1 MAPPSVKQSAGRPCP
16 ASAAAS
22 TGAPLQVSVS
32 RGSLARLTSA
42 SALATP
48 PLTRATMGLPSP
60 SATTTTCPAEAP
72 HGTRVATPLS
82 FQLPP
87 SRPRVS
93 FSPWRTGATVIG
105 PMGTLSRL
113 AERSH
118 APIMVSATGKGTA
131 KRPVAESTSWASA
144 HCPPA
149 PPCASGICGRVS
161 PFSSSCCQRA
171 AGHVPF
177 SADSMSVGV
186 TSAVK
191 SLVQVSARSVCV
203 SCMGSTQAEAARDDS
218 AQHLARAATEGEG
231 WRVLDQVAEG
241 ALELRARGEMGLDAE
256 EGVHHLGNLLLEA
269 RAHVL
274 DHRGFQIRVL
284 PRLEHHGDGER
295 HLAEGG
301 QMRGEPADGG
311 RRTLPRLVPHLAD
324 QLDDELDRG
333 EVALGPAPL
342 EGELGGDL
350 LPPVSFLAHQHV
362 VGHEAVLE
370 VHLVEVMPAR
380 EVDDGADADA
390 LRLEIDEELR
400 EPLVLL
406 VGHHLGTEERDG
418 VVGEMRVARPDLGAV
433 DAVAP
438 FHSLG
443 AGADGGEVR
452 ARVRLAHA
460 DGEGELAPGDA
471 GEEALALLLGAEA
484 QEERAA
490 LPVGDPVG
498 GGGGARGQ
506 RLLEDYVALQRR
518 PLVAAVLLRP
528 RHADEARLAELARE
542 LAVEAA
548 PGERALG
555 GAAAAQLAGEAIA
568 DLLADLLRLQG
579 KLAQGEVEGG
589 HGRVLLAEDRA
600 SDDHAVDFRGALA
613 DPAYSRLPVPTL
625 QGELLAH
632 PVAPVDLHGG
642 VDDAAEHLARVEL
655 GDGGLDARVLA
666 AVGLPRAFPNEPAR
680 GADLHHGVREHPL
693 DGLALRERRPEGGAL
708 LGVLHGHPVGGHRH
722 PEVAGGVREALL
734 HEEIEGEVEP
744 LPFLP
749 HEVLGGN
756 LAVLEDDIVGDGR
769 GADDTNRLRG
779 EAGRAALH
787 DEAGDTGAPLGLVG
801 AGPHEPP
808 RRLVGARGE
817 DLAPV
822 QHPAV
827 AALLGTGLDRPR
839 GIGAARRLGDA
850 EEGLVPVAHGGN
862 GVLFDLRLAPRP
874 DGGRR
879 HAAEDAATG
888 IVEAHAVLRHL
899 LQRHAHAERV
909 EPAAAVLLLGAQRP
923 KARRLGLGGEAR
935 KILIGD
941 VGSVGV
947 ERALERDDLVLDEAS
962 DLLAEQLELVGQ
974 RESLERGHGPR
985 FYHLHDAA
993 NAPHPNLSPFR
1004 GRGNRTTPS
1013 PFVGEGWGEG

>member
-1 MAPPSVKQSAGRPCP
+1 MPAPRPEASPVRIFATAISNPASPPSMAAKAFWAAMPAAAVWPARSARFCWMAWKDASGRPNCTRSVTYFTDCARRNSRPPAICAERAMAPPSINASAGSPCP

-22 TGAPLQVSVS
+22 TGAALQVSVS
-32 RGSLARLTSA
+32 RGSLARLTSV
-42 SALATP
+42 SALAMP
-48 PLTRATMGLPSP
+48 PLTRATIGLPSP
-60 SATTTTCPAEAP
+60 SATTTTCPAKAP
-72 HGTRVATPLS
+72 QGTRTAAPLS
-82 FQLPP
+82 FQLAP
-87 SRPRVS
+87 SRTRMS
-93 FSPWRTGATVIG
+93 FSPRRTGATVIG
-105 PMGTLSRL
+105 PMGTLSRV

-118 APIMVSATGKGTA
+118 APIIVSATGKGTA
-131 KRPVAESTSWASA
+131 KRPTAESTTCASA

-177 SADSMSVGV
+177 SADSMRAGV

-203 SCMGSTQAEAARDDS
+203 SFMGSPQPEAARDNP
-218 AQHLARAATEGEG
+218 AEHLAGATAEGKRR
-231 WRVLDQVAEG
+231 RVLDQVAEG

-274 DHRGFQIRVL
+274 DHRGLQIRVL

-295 HLAEGG
+295 HLAQGG
-301 QMRGEPADGG
+301 QMRGEAADGG
-311 RRTLPRLVPHLAD
+311 RRALPRVAPHFAD
-324 QLDDELDRG
+324 QLDDELDRR

-350 LPPVSFLAHQHV
+350 LPPVPLLAHQHV
-362 VGHEAVLE
+362 VGHEAILE
-370 VHLVEVMPAR
+370 VHLVEVVSPR

-390 LRLEIDEELR
+390 LRLEVDEELR
-400 EPLVLL
+400 EALVLL
-406 VGHHLGTEERDG
+406 VGHHLGAEERDG
-418 VVGEMRVARPDLGAV
+418 VVGEMGVACPDLGAV
-433 DAVAP
+433 DAVAAL
-438 FHSLG
+438 HTLG

-452 ARVRLAHA
+452 AGVRLAHA
-460 DGEGELAPGDA
+460 DGESELALGDPGQ
-471 GEEALALLLGAEA
+471 EALALLLGAEA
-484 QEERAA
+484 QQERAT
-490 LPVGDPVG
+490 LPVGDPMG
-498 GGGGARGQ
+498 GGGGTRSE
-506 RLLEDYVALQRR
+506 RFLEDHVALQRR
-518 PLVAAVLLRP
+518 PLVSVVLLRP
-528 RHADEARLAELARE
+528 RHADEPRLPELARE
-542 LAVEAA
+542 FPVEAT

-555 GAAAAQLAGEAIA
+555 GAAAAQLAGEEVA
-568 DLLADLLRLQG
+568 DLLADLLCLQG
-579 KLAQGEVEGG
+579 KLAQREVEGG

-600 SDDHAVDFRGALA
+600 SDDHAVHLRRPLA
-613 DPAYSRLPVPTL
+613 DATHARLPVPAL

-655 GDGGLDARVLA
+655 GDGGLDARVLT

-708 LGVLHGHPVGGHRH
+708 LRVLHRHPVGGHRH

-749 HEVLGGN
+749 HEVLGGD
-756 LAVLEDDIVGDGR
+756 LAVLEDHIVGDGR
-769 GADDTNRLRG
+769 GSDDADRLRG
-779 EAGRAALH
+779 EAGRATLH
-787 DEAGDTGAPLGLVG
+787 DEAGDAGAPLGFVG

-822 QHPAV
+822 QHPAI

-839 GIGAARRLGDA
+839 GIGAA
-850 EEGLVPVAHGGN
+850 
-862 GVLFDLRLAPRP
+862 
-874 DGGRR
+874 
-879 HAAEDAATG
+879 
-888 IVEAHAVLRHL
+888 
-899 LQRHAHAERV
+899 
-909 EPAAAVLLLGAQRP
+909 
-923 KARRLGLGGEAR
+923 
-935 KILIGD
+935 
-941 VGSVGV
+941 
-947 ERALERDDLVLDEAS
+947 
-962 DLLAEQLELVGQ
+962 
-974 RESLERGHGPR
+974 
-985 FYHLHDAA
+985 
-993 NAPHPNLSPFR
+993 
-1004 GRGNRTTPS
+1004 
-1013 PFVGEGWGEG
+1013 

>member
-1 MAPPSVKQSAGRPCP
+1 MAPWAWCAMPAPSPEASPVRIFATAISNPASPPSMAAKAFWAAMPAAAVWPARSARFCWMAWNDASGRPNCTRSVTYFTDCARRNSRPPAICAERAMAPPSISASSGRPCP
-16 ASAAAS
+16 VSAAAR
-22 TGAPLQVSVS
+22 TGAALQVSVS
-32 RGSLARLTSA
+32 RGSLARLTSV
-42 SALATP
+42 SALAMP
-48 PLTRATMGLPSP
+48 PLMRATIGLPSP

-72 HGTRVATPLS
+72 QGTRTAAPLS
-82 FQLPP
+82 FQLAP
-87 SRPRVS
+87 SRTRVS

-131 KRPVAESTSWASA
+131 KRPVAERTSWASA

-203 SCMGSTQAEAARDDS
+203 SFMGSTQAEAARDDS

-301 QMRGEPADGG
+301 QMRGEAADGG
-311 RRTLPRLVPHLAD
+311 CRTLPRLAPHLAD

-333 EVALGPAPL
+333 KVALGPAPL

-350 LPPVSFLAHQHV
+350 LPPIPFLAHQHV
-362 VGHEAVLE
+362 VGHEAMLE
-370 VHLVEVMPAR
+370 VHLVEVVSPR

-390 LRLEIDEELR
+390 LRLEVDEELR
-400 EPLVLL
+400 EALVLL
-406 VGHHLGTEERDG
+406 VGHHLGAEERNG
-418 VVGEMRVARPDLGAV
+418 VVGEMGVARPDLGAV
-433 DAVAP
+433 DPVAAL
-438 FHSLG
+438 HALG

-452 ARVRLAHA
+452 AGVRLTHA
-460 DGEGELAPGDA
+460 DGEGELTLGDPGQ
-471 GEEALALLLGAEA
+471 EALALLLGAET
-484 QEERAA
+484 QEHRAA

-498 GGGGARGQ
+498 GGGGARGE
-506 RLLEDYVALQRR
+506 RLLEDHVALQRR
-518 PLVAAVLLRP
+518 PLVSAVLLRP
-528 RHADEARLAELARE
+528 RHADEARLAEPARE

-548 PGERALG
+548 PGQRALG
-555 GAAAAQLAGEAIA
+555 GAAAAQLAGEKIA

-613 DPAYSRLPVPTL
+613 DPAYSRLAIPAL
-625 QGELLAH
+625 ERELLAH
-632 PVAPVDLHGG
+632 PVAAVDLHGG
-642 VDDAAEHLARVEL
+642 VNDAAEHLARIEL
-655 GDGGLDARVLA
+655 GDGGLDARILA
-666 AVGLPRAFPNEPAR
+666 AVGLPRALPDEPAR
-680 GADLHHGVREHPL
+680 GADLHHGIRQHPL
-693 DGLALRERRPEGGAL
+693 DGLALREGRPEGGAL
-708 LGVLHGHPVGGHRH
+708 LGVRHRHPVGGHRH
-722 PEVAGGVREALL
+722 PEVAGRVRETLL

-744 LPFLP
+744 LPFRA
-749 HEVLGGN
+749 HQVLRGD
-756 LAVLEDDIVGDGR
+756 LAVLEHDIVGDGR
-769 GADDTNRLRG
+769 GADDPNRLRG
-779 EAGRAALH
+779 EAGGAALH
-787 DEAGDTGAPLGLVG
+787 DEAGDAGATFRLVG

-827 AALLGTGLDRPR
+827 TPLLRTGLDRPR
-839 GIGAARRLGDA
+839 GIGAARGLGDA
-850 EEGLVPVAHGGN
+850 EEGLVPVAHGGD
-862 GVLFDLRLAPRP
+862 GVLLDLCLAPRP
-874 DGGRR
+874 DGRR
-879 HAAEDAATG
+879 GHAAEDAAAG

-899 LQRHAHAERV
+899 LQRHTHAECV
-909 EPAAAVLLLGAQRP
+909 EPTSAVLLLGA
-923 KARRLGLGGEAR
+923 
-935 KILIGD
+935 
-941 VGSVGV
+941 
-947 ERALERDDLVLDEAS
+947 
-962 DLLAEQLELVGQ
+962 
-974 RESLERGHGPR
+974 
-985 FYHLHDAA
+985 
-993 NAPHPNLSPFR
+993 
-1004 GRGNRTTPS
+1004 
-1013 PFVGEGWGEG
+1013 

>member
-1 MAPPSVKQSAGRPCP
+1 MPAPSPDASPVRIFATAISNPASPASMAAKALCAAIPAAAVCPARSARFCWIAWKEASGRPNCTRSVTYFTDCARSDSRPPAICAERAMAPPSIRHSAGRPCP
-16 ASAAAS
+16 ASAAAR

-131 KRPVAESTSWASA
+131 KRPVAESTTCASA

-203 SCMGSTQAEAARDDS
+203 SFMGSTQAEAARDDS

-295 HLAEGG
+295 HLAESG
-301 QMRGEPADGG
+301 QMRGEAADGG
-311 RRTLPRLVPHLAD
+311 RRTLARLAPHLAD

-350 LPPVSFLAHQHV
+350 LPPIPFLAHQHV
-362 VGHEAVLE
+362 VGHEAILE
-370 VHLVEVMPAR
+370 VHFVEVVSPS
-380 EVDDGADADA
+380 EV
-390 LRLEIDEELR
+390 DEELR
-400 EPLVLL
+400 EALMLL
-406 VGHHLGTEERDG
+406 VGHHLGAEERDG
-418 VVGEMRVARPDLGAV
+418 VVGEMGVACPDLGAV
-433 DAVAP
+433 DAVAAL
-438 FHSLG
+438 HALG

-452 ARVRLAHA
+452 AGVRLAHA
-460 DGEGELAPGDA
+460 DGESELALGDPGQ
-471 GEEALALLLGAEA
+471 EALALLLGAEA
-484 QEERAA
+484 QQERAT
-490 LPVGDPVG
+490 LPVGDPMG
-498 GGGGARGQ
+498 GGGGTRSE
-506 RLLEDYVALQRR
+506 RFLEDHVALQRR
-518 PLVAAVLLRP
+518 PLVSVVLLRP
-528 RHADEARLAELARE
+528 RHADEARLPELARE
-542 LAVEAA
+542 FPVEAT

-555 GAAAAQLAGEAIA
+555 GAAAAQLAGEEIA
-568 DLLADLLRLQG
+568 DLLADLLCLQG
-579 KLAQGEVEGG
+579 KLAQREVEGG

-600 SDDHAVDFRGALA
+600 SDDHAVHLRRPLA
-613 DPAYSRLPVPTL
+613 DATHARLPVPAL

-655 GDGGLDARVLA
+655 GDGGLDARVLT

-693 DGLALRERRPEGGAL
+693 DGLALRERRPEG
-708 LGVLHGHPVGGHRH
+708 
-722 PEVAGGVREALL
+722 
-734 HEEIEGEVEP
+734 
-744 LPFLP
+744 
-749 HEVLGGN
+749 
-756 LAVLEDDIVGDGR
+756 
-769 GADDTNRLRG
+769 
-779 EAGRAALH
+779 
-787 DEAGDTGAPLGLVG
+787 
-801 AGPHEPP
+801 
-808 RRLVGARGE
+808 
-817 DLAPV
+817 
-822 QHPAV
+822 
-827 AALLGTGLDRPR
+827 
-839 GIGAARRLGDA
+839 
-850 EEGLVPVAHGGN
+850 
-862 GVLFDLRLAPRP
+862 
-874 DGGRR
+874 
-879 HAAEDAATG
+879 
-888 IVEAHAVLRHL
+888 
-899 LQRHAHAERV
+899 
-909 EPAAAVLLLGAQRP
+909 
-923 KARRLGLGGEAR
+923 
-935 KILIGD
+935 
-941 VGSVGV
+941 
-947 ERALERDDLVLDEAS
+947 
-962 DLLAEQLELVGQ
+962 
-974 RESLERGHGPR
+974 
-985 FYHLHDAA
+985 
-993 NAPHPNLSPFR
+993 
-1004 GRGNRTTPS
+1004 
-1013 PFVGEGWGEG
+1013 